1 MLEHE
6 GGLGALMDT
15 WELSDALYH
24 APGEVCPRLKP
35 LRDYQKQF
43 MMFLK
48 SLYLGSQ
55 DRSSLP
61 GHQSALSPCTYPW
74 LAHLSPPSLSTLQ
87 VFAQH
92 PQGLSPAQHL
102 RFPPL
107 ILIPVPA
114 DGQSCQPWP
123 LSSHDLFLP
132 WLCSL

>member
-1 MLEHE
+1 
-6 GGLGALMDT
+6 
-15 WELSDALYH
+15 
-24 APGEVCPRLKP
+24 
-35 LRDYQKQF
+35 
-43 MMFLK
+43 MFLK

-107 ILIPVPA
+107 ISTLSPLMARAASPGLSPVTISSFPGSA
-114 DGQSCQPWP
+114 
-123 LSSHDLFLP
+123 LSDLFCLLYQSKP
-132 WLCSL
+132 PSGLLHLLQPLLKLQILLYFKVHTL